1 MNNEKTLKITI
12 ECEGKETQVLEAKG
26 IAATL
31 LTEGNDSEHHGLKT
45 VICGHMS
52 IQDLIHLHSGVGEK
66 LIEAL
71 EKAVVSRVSLNDIS
85 RIFCSE
91 EDCNESEG

>member
-1 MNNEKTLKITI
+1 MNQKKLKITI

-26 IAATL
+26 IAAAL
-31 LTEGNDSEHHGLKT
+31 LTEGTDDEHHGLKT

-52 IQDLIHLHSGVGEK
+52 IQDLIHLHSGVGEE

-71 EKAVVSRVSLNDIS
+71 EKAILSKVTLKDLARV
-85 RIFCSE
+85 FCSE